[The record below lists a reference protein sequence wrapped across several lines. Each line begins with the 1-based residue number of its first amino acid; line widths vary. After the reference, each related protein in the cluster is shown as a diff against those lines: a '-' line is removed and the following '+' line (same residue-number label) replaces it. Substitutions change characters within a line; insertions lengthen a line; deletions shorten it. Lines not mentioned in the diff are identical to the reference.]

1 MIANVQKFADIA
13 EFLGENTVGCSA
25 IEAAEKAIN
34 ALFRLSA
41 DVAIPAHLSELG
53 VKEQD
58 FELMA
63 DNALKDG
70 NAFSN
75 PRKGT
80 KEDIVLIFKAAY

>member
-41 DVAIPAHLSELG
+41 DVAIPGHLSELG